1 MKSVN
6 TSGEVKQV
14 YLGVGAG
21 GVSSTWVNKARKRYW
36 LASYVLPDKLTLDLM
51 ESKAKRGKVDVRL
64 VVSAVTTETLP
75 TKEYPHIKMKRVA
88 TDKGTMHAKFIVVD
102 DSVLTGSSNW
112 NDFQSI
118 NVVVRLRGPVVKH
131 FAGQFNKLWKLK
143 TGAPLLRGT
152 EAKAL
157 ITKVVEKNG
166 WSDFLTTVAKRS
178 EARGYLTVK
187 EQAALERALK

>member
-1 MKSVN
+1 MKSVK
-6 TSGEVKQV
+6 TSGEVTNA
-14 YLGVGAG
+14 YLGIGAG
-21 GVSSTWVNKARKRYW
+21 GVSSWWAVKARKRFW
-36 LASYVLPDKLTLDLM
+36 MASYTLPDKHTLDM
-51 ESKAKRGKVDVRL
+51 MQSRGKRGVDVRL
-64 VVSAVTTETLP
+64 VVSVVTTTELL
-75 TKEYPHIKMKRVA
+75 TKAYPHIKMKRVA
-88 TDKGTMHAKFIVVD
+88 TESGTMHAKFIVVD
-102 DSVLTGSSNW
+102 DSVLVGSSNW
-112 NDFQSI
+112 NDSQSL
-118 NVVVRLRGPVVKH
+118 NVVVKLTGVVVKH
-131 FAGQFNKLWKLK
+131 FAAQFNKLWKLK